1 MSAENLDRQA
11 PAWPAMEAQIREA
24 ARSYLEE
31 GAVSCVIGYERG
43 PRGNVRPAF
52 IYEADDVDRLVW
64 APDCNLN
71 LVTYVHN
78 WKQPLGRGQP
88 VPTIALV
95 ARPCDARAVNLLIHE
110 QQIQRDKVK
119 VIGLTCAGT
128 EINGQPR
135 LACQYCDERVPVVY
149 DVLIESEGEVTAAVE
164 ADAYEDIAE
173 MESWTPAERLAYWA
187 SEFDRCIRCYACRQA
202 CPGCYCFECVA
213 EQVDPHWTS
222 IALELPE
229 KHFFHVMRA
238 FHLAGRCVGCDAC
251 EAVCPMDIPL
261 SKLNRK
267 LAKEVE
273 AMFGYRTGDDPE
285 TAPPL
290 TTFDP
295 QEQLRL

>member
-1 MSAENLDRQA
+1 MSA
-11 PAWPAMEAQIREA
+11 MEERIREA
-24 ARSYLEE
+24 ARQYLEN
-31 GAVSCVIGYERG
+31 GDVSFVIGYERG
-43 PRGNVRPAF
+43 PRGIVRPAF
-52 IYEADDVDRLVW
+52 IYEAEESERLVW
-64 APDCNLN
+64 GPECNLN
-71 LVTYVHN
+71 LVTYLHN
-78 WKQPLGRGQP
+78 HKHSPRRGVP
-88 VPTIALV
+88 VPKV
-95 ARPCDARAVNLLIHE
+95 GVVVRPCDARALNLLLHE
-110 QQIQRDKVK
+110 EQIERDNVK
-119 VIGLTCAGT
+119 AIGLSCAGT
-128 EINGQPR
+128 RINGEPR
-135 LACQYCDERVPVVY
+135 LACQFCQERVPVIY
-149 DVLIESEGEVTAAVE
+149 DVLVESDEPVEVPTVQDDY
-164 ADAYEDIAE
+164 ADVAE
-173 MESWTPAERLAYWA
+173 MEAWTPAERLAYWA
-187 SEFDRCIRCYACRQA
+187 GEFDRCIRCYACRQA

-238 FHLAGRCVGCDAC
+238 FHLAGRCVSCDAC

-273 AMFGYRTGDDPE
+273 AAFGYRTGDDPE